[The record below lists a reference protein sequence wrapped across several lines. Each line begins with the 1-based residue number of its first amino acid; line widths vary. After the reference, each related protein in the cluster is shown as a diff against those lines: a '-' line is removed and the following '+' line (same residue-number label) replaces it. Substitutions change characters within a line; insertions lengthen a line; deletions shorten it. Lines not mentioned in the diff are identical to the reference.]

1 LTFWDHIVD
10 GADSIAFR
18 LMYNTLRATYEPAL
32 PALAGV
38 MADEVG
44 RPQAYRELADAIAAG
59 DPARASQAAQDLLEP
74 ATTALLVALDDLGN
88 QS

>member
-1 LTFWDHIVD
+1 MAFWDVIVD

-32 PALAGV
+32 AALATL

-44 RPQAYRELADAIAAG
+44 RPAAYRELADAIAAG
-59 DPARASQAAQDLLEP
+59 DPERARNAAQDLLEP
-74 ATTALLVALDDLGN
+74 ATTALLTAINVKDQG
-88 QS
+88 

>member
-1 LTFWDHIVD
+1 VVD

-32 PALAGV
+32 EALATV

-44 RPQAYRELADAIAAG
+44 RPAAYRALADAITAG
-59 DPARASQAAQDLLEP
+59 DPDRATQAAQDLLEP
-74 ATTALLVALDDLGN
+74 ATTALMTVIDNLEE
-88 QS
+88 QR